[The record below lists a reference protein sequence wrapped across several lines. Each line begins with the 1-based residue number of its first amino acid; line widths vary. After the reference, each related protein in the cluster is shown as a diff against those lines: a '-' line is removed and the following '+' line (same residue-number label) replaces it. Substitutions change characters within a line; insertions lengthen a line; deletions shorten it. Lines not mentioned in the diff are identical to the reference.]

1 MTRHDMAIAL
11 DVERHDA
18 ALEAANRKVTVR
30 VTFDVLAGERGHVL
44 DVEMTHEDATCL
56 DDLDQFDA
64 QHLAEQI
71 GTHALDVVPGAVDVD
86 VHVAETRIA
95 GWVRVKGATGD
106 IVALASL
113 VIAWAGADR

>member
-1 MTRHDMAIAL
+1 MTRHDMSLAL

-18 ALEAANRKVTVR
+18 AREAANRAVTVR

-44 DVEMTHEDATCL
+44 DVDLHHEDATCL
-56 DDLDQFDA
+56 DDLEHSHT

-71 GTHALDVVPGAVDVD
+71 GEHVLDVVPGAFDVD

-95 GWVRVKGATGD
+95 GWVRVKSATGD
-106 IVALASL
+106 VVALASL